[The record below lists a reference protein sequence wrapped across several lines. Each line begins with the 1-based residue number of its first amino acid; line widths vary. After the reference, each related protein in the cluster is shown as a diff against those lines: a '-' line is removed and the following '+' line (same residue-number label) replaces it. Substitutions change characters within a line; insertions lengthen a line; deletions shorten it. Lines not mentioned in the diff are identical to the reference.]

1 MSIDADQLQN
11 LLLNIVD
18 CSIADRR
25 ANYIKLGATYNE
37 DTGLY
42 SLNGI
47 DDLTEEDMDLIY
59 TSGLPTLSNFALS
72 YFKGRTNFYC
82 YSLVG
87 YFSGYITAAFS
98 NMSNAETINLQNY
111 AKSSYTID
119 SNVHLGNNG
128 FQRAFMSNPKLHSI
142 YGVIEL
148 SNTTNQDASGAKS
161 FENSPLLK
169 RVRIK
174 LKGGDLYFNTNPNI
188 DLESFTYLVENSTT
202 TNSTVYVHQDVY
214 NKFNDQGNS
223 EWYNL
228 NELAKTK
235 NITFSL
241 VES

>member
-59 TSGLPTLSNFALS
+59 TTASVPFVNGALS
-72 YFKGRTNFYC
+72 FYRGRTNFPTCNLSGYTPIVANGSFSQLYNAESIILQSTPIT
-82 YSLVG
+82 YSEKII
-87 YFSGYITAAFS
+87 YFSQNGAQRCI
-98 NMSNAETINLQNY
+98 IN
-111 AKSSYTID
+111 
-119 SNVHLGNNG
+119 
-128 FQRAFMSNPKLHSI
+128 NPKLHSV
-142 YGVIEL
+142 YGIMRLDKL
-148 SNTTNQDASGAKS
+148 SGRDFNGAKM
-161 FENSPLLK
+161 FENCPLLK
-169 RVRIK
+169 RVRII